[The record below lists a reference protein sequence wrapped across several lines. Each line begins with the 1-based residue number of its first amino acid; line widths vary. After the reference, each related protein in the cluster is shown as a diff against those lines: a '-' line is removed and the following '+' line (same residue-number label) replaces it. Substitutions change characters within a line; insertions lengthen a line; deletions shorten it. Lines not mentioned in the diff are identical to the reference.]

1 MDKTTRTCPTN
12 LSART
17 LTDEKIDDRA
27 AHLQPL
33 IKGVST
39 GIDIHRHIVEQLRA
53 LSVSL
58 SAAEELGRIITDVAD
73 SRAGQVS
80 RQQKSLELLTK
91 MISMAEKE
99 DAGSLRDDVVE
110 DVDKVLKPRQK
121 QVEDDMTRLVD
132 DEARTRQ
139 VAKVVK
145 RGPRIAA
152 ISKAIIIGLA
162 SIETLEEQKIN
173 LEKEV
178 AMQR

>member
-1 MDKTTRTCPTN
+1 
-12 LSART
+12 
-17 LTDEKIDDRA
+17 
-27 AHLQPL
+27 
-33 IKGVST
+33 
-39 GIDIHRHIVEQLRA
+39 
-53 LSVSL
+53 
-58 SAAEELGRIITDVAD
+58 
-73 SRAGQVS
+73 
-80 RQQKSLELLTK
+80 
-91 MISMAEKE
+91 MAEKE